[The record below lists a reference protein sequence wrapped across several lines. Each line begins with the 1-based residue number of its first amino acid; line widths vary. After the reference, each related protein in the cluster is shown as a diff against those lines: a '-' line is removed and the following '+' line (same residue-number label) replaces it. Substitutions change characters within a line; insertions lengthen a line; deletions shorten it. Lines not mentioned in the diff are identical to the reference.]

1 MSVAA
6 AHEQVAPEFAQR
18 AVLVTGAAQGIG
30 AATARRLAAQGARLA
45 LFDRDGEGLARTTAQ
60 LRATGAQAQAWT
72 VDLADAAA
80 TRAAIADLQRQWGA
94 IDHLAHVAGV
104 LRIGAVLDAATDP
117 LADWDACMAVNAR
130 ALVGVAQAVALGM
143 AQRGRGSIVVVGSNA
158 ANTPRIGMAAYAAS
172 KAAVSQYLRCLAL
185 ELAPHGVRCNL
196 VSPGST
202 DTPMQRAFAVDASAR
217 EAILGGDAGRFRLGI
232 PLGRIADA
240 DDVAEAVCFLLS
252 DRARHITLHDL
263 RVDGGA
269 TLDA

>member
-1 MSVAA
+1 MSAVPQTQA
-6 AHEQVAPEFAQR
+6 EFAQR
-18 AVLVTGAAQGIG
+18 LVLVTGAAHGIG
-30 AATARRLAAQGARLA
+30 AATARKLGGSGARLA
-45 LFDRDGEGLARTTAQ
+45 LFDRDGDALAETLTGL
-60 LRATGAQAQAWT
+60 QADGVQALAWN

-80 TRAAIADLQRQWGA
+80 TRGAIAEVERDCGP

-104 LRIGAVLDAATDP
+104 LRVGAVLDASTDP

-130 ALVGVAQAVALGM
+130 ALVGIVSAVAAGM
-143 AQRGRGSIVVVGSNA
+143 ARRGRGSIVVVGSNA
-158 ANTPRIGMAAYAAS
+158 ASTPRIGMAAYGAS
-172 KAAVSQYLRCLAL
+172 KAAASQYLRCLAL

-202 DTPMQRAFAVDASAR
+202 DTPMQRAFAADAAAR
-217 EAILGGDAGRFRLGI
+217 DAILAGDAGRFRLGI
-232 PLGRIADA
+232 PLGRIAAA

-252 DRARHITLHDL
+252 ERARHITLHDL